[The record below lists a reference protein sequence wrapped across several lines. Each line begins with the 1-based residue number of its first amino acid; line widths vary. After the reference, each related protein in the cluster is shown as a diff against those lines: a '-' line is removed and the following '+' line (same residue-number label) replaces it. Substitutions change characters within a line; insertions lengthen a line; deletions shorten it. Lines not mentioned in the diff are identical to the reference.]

1 MRELDA
7 FHSQRFSK
15 IRMRQ
20 LAMTSDDAE
29 KSTKKVV
36 IIGGGWAGFSAADS
50 LAGAT
55 QPGDGKPAVDVE
67 LLDASPRGP
76 GGLAGG
82 WRTPKLKRPVEAGL
96 HGFWREYRNTFA
108 AIERI
113 GLSLDDVL
121 TPYTPSILVSQSGR
135 VALAPIL
142 GSENPKSES
151 GDGERSFSL
160 EALDLANPDAIF
172 SKIADLLPPPLDVAL
187 RSDFDENNP
196 LTLADRISALG
207 LLGVWADFEQEDPA
221 SWRKY
226 DKISADTLF
235 RSVAGISPSMYK
247 ELVSP
252 LLHVLPMTP
261 GYDCSAASALSCFH
275 VFALQAR
282 GAFDVRWCRGTISEK
297 IFNPWAEKLQSG
309 GNVNIRGAAKVTAIE
324 EIEGTGSPK
333 FKVTVNGD
341 ESIECDA
348 VVLAVG
354 GTAIK
359 RLLPSAPPLA
369 RLPDANGWKKFRGV
383 TCVAVRLFLRPAIG
397 TDGEPVMIPSIAEA
411 MKDSPAVVCG
421 PSIGDIPQLVETG
434 FCIYDLQRLQDEF
447 RLTNDTGDEPCVA
460 LEVDFFR
467 ANELAAIEDNMEVA
481 RIALRAVSAALDIEP
496 IDPESILDLSVVR
509 AKDAV
514 SHFCVNSASWSP
526 EVKLGNGLYICGD
539 WIDRTGHASWSTE
552 KSVVTARQAA
562 SAVASDFGL
571 ECDAD
576 VIPAASDTPQ
586 LSALRQAAKFIRKA
600 TPFGDLIPPAPW
612 VLLKQLSRGRV

>member
-1 MRELDA
+1 
-7 FHSQRFSK
+7 
-15 IRMRQ
+15 
-20 LAMTSDDAE
+20 
-29 KSTKKVV
+29 
-36 IIGGGWAGFSAADS
+36 
-50 LAGAT
+50 
-55 QPGDGKPAVDVE
+55 
-67 LLDASPRGP
+67 
-76 GGLAGG
+76 
-82 WRTPKLKRPVEAGL
+82 
-96 HGFWREYRNTFA
+96 
-108 AIERI
+108 
-113 GLSLDDVL
+113 
-121 TPYTPSILVSQSGR
+121 
-135 VALAPIL
+135 
-142 GSENPKSES
+142 
-151 GDGERSFSL
+151 
-160 EALDLANPDAIF
+160 
-172 SKIADLLPPPLDVAL
+172 
-187 RSDFDENNP
+187 
-196 LTLADRISALG
+196 
-207 LLGVWADFEQEDPA
+207 
-221 SWRKY
+221 
-226 DKISADTLF
+226 
-235 RSVAGISPSMYK
+235 
-247 ELVSP
+247 
-252 LLHVLPMTP
+252 
-261 GYDCSAASALSCFH
+261 
-275 VFALQAR
+275 LQAR

-324 EIEGTGSPK
+324 EIEGTENPK

-369 RLPDANGWKKFRGV
+369 RLPDADGWKKFRGV

-397 TDGEPVMIPSIAEA
+397 TDGEPAMIPSIAEA

-447 RLTNDTGDEPCVA
+447 RLTTDAGDEPCVA
-460 LEVDFFR
+460 IEVDFFR
-467 ANELAAIEDNMEVA
+467 ANDLAAIEDNMEVA

-562 SAVASDFGL
+562 SAVASDFGF
-571 ECDAD
+571 ECDAE

-586 LSALRQAAKFIRKA
+586 LSALRQAARFIRKA
-600 TPFGDLIPPAPW
+600 TPFGDSIPPAPW